1 MASNCAPIA
10 LFAYRRP
17 EHLKSCLISLL
28 QNPEASSTALWIFCD
43 GPRSAAEADATQKVR
58 ELARATG
65 GFSSVTVIERPE
77 NIGLAASVISGVA
90 EVLDSADRVIVVEDD
105 LVVSPDFLGYMN
117 QGLDLYADVPEVVSI
132 HAFTYALDAK
142 LPQSFFLR
150 GADCWGWATW
160 RRGWAVFNPDGQA
173 LLTELDSRGQGL
185 TFDFDGAY
193 PYRQMLVDQV
203 AGKVDSWAIRWNA
216 SAFLA
221 NKLTLYPGNSLVE
234 NIGQDGS
241 GTHSGISDSHR
252 STFGRMTLPLERI
265 PVQESSDA
273 REAFIRT
280 LTRSHGSGL
289 RSRMRRILTRNQA

>member
-17 EHLKSCLISLL
+17 EHLKSCLTSLL

-43 GPRSAAEADATQKVR
+43 GPRSPAEADATQKVR

-65 GFSSVTVIERPE
+65 GFSSVTVIERPR

-132 HAFTYALDAK
+132 HGFTYAVGTK

-173 LLTELDSRGQGL
+173 LLTELDSRSQGL

-241 GTHSGISDSHR
+241 GTHSGSSDSHR
-252 STFGRMTLPLERI
+252 SMFGRMTLPLERI

-280 LTRSHGSGL
+280 LMRSHGSGL
-289 RSRMRRILTRNQA
+289 LTRMRRILTRNQA